1 MTGFANRR
9 SIFNV
14 MVVALTVSLPSTS
27 SYALGTDEQRMACTP
42 DVFRLCSAD
51 IPNVDRI
58 VACLRSQK
66 QNLSAGCAAVF
77 STSATRS
84 LGDIDWCLFGKD
96 VGRGQEDWLRWCGPA
111 VHRQ

>member
-1 MTGFANRR
+1 MRCFAKRTTILNL
-9 SIFNV
+9 
-14 MVVALTVSLPSTS
+14 MVVALALSLPSAS
-27 SYALGTDEQRMACTP
+27 SYALGTDDQRMACTP
-42 DVFRLCSAD
+42 DVFRLCSSE

-58 VACLRSQK
+58 ITCLKGQK
-66 QNLSAGCAAVF
+66 KNLSAGCAAVF

-96 VGRGQEDWLRWCGPA
+96 IGRGQEDWLKWCGPA